1 MTPGF
6 RRAVALVAA
15 LNLGYFF
22 VEFTVAVHI
31 GSVSLFADS
40 IDFLED
46 TAVNALI
53 LFALGFGAKN
63 RARVGMV
70 LAAILLVPAI
80 ATLWSALQKLGHP
93 VPPAAVPLTLTGAGA
108 LAVNMVCAFMLAGFR
123 RQNSSLVRAAYLSAR
138 NDAIANVAIIVAG
151 GLTAAMVSIWPDLLV
166 GAGIFVMNLGAAREV
181 YAIAR
186 HEHAEAA
193 P

>member
-6 RRAVALVAA
+6 RRAVAWVAV
-15 LNLGYFF
+15 LNLAYFF
-22 VEFTVAVHI
+22 VEFSMAAKI

-53 LFALGFGAKN
+53 LAAMGFGAKN
-63 RARVGMV
+63 RSRVGML
-70 LAAILLVPAI
+70 LAAILLVPAL
-80 ATLWSALQKLGHP
+80 ATLWSAMQKLGHP
-93 VPPAAVPLTLTGAGA
+93 VPPQAVPLTLTGAGA
-108 LAVNMVCAFMLAGFR
+108 LVVNVVCAFLLARFR

-151 GLTAAMVSIWPDLLV
+151 GLTAALVSFWPDLLV
-166 GAGIFVMNLGAAREV
+166 GAGIFLMNLGAAREV

-186 HEHAEAA
+186 QEHAEAI